1 MKEKVRMMAAMGLL
15 LMVIPAQALAEAAGA
30 AMQPY
35 TWESLS
41 TLAGATAATLMI
53 VQFTKTP
60 LDKVWY
66 IPTRFLVYL
75 VAAAILM
82 TARAFMGGITAQGVM
97 LSLVDAVLVALS
109 AYGSYELTFAGSD
122 KGKKTEYK

>member
-1 MKEKVRMMAAMGLL
+1 MKDKLRWMMTLGV
-15 LMVIPAQALAEAAGA
+15 LMLMIPVQGMAEAAGG

-53 VQFTKTP
+53 VQFLKTP
-60 LDKVWY
+60 LDRVWY
-66 IPTRFLVYL
+66 IPTRLLVYL
-75 VAAAILM
+75 MAAAILM
-82 TARAFMGGITAQGVM
+82 TARAFMGGVTAQGVM

-109 AYGSYELTFAGSD
+109 AYGSYELTFAKSD
-122 KGKKTEYK
+122 KE

>member
-1 MKEKVRMMAAMGLL
+1 MNKLRWGLTLGLL
-15 LMVIPAQALAEAAGA
+15 ALMIPAGALAEAAGEG
-30 AMQPY
+30 MQPY

-41 TLAGATAATLMI
+41 TMAGATAATLMI

-122 KGKKTEYK
+122 KGKQTEYK

>member
-1 MKEKVRMMAAMGLL
+1 MMLGVLT
-15 LMVIPAQALAEAAGA
+15 LMIPAQGMAEAAGG

-53 VQFTKTP
+53 VQFLKTP

-66 IPTRFLVYL
+66 IPTRLLVYL
-75 VAAAILM
+75 TAAAILM
-82 TARAFMGGITAQGVM
+82 TARAFMGGVTAQGVM

-109 AYGSYELTFAGSD
+109 AYGSYELTFAKND
-122 KGKKTEYK
+122 KE